1 MAVEL
6 VAGARDA
13 LVARPLFGG
22 YGRRPALAGLSSVV
36 GRVDDLKR
44 IYPLQIDRGDPEVG
58 MPELPLDGRQPD
70 PFGRHVDRVRGP
82 PE

>member
-1 MAVEL
+1 
-6 VAGARDA
+6 
-13 LVARPLFGG
+13 
-22 YGRRPALAGLSSVV
+22 
-36 GRVDDLKR
+36 
-44 IYPLQIDRGDPEVG
+44 LQIDRGDPEVG